1 MKTIF
6 LFFKTPRILLSFATL
21 LTAAAVVIGATFA
34 FFSDTETSAGNTLEA
49 GEIDLRIDNTSYLN
63 HATSSATT
71 WQLNDLTDQL
81 FFNFLD
87 IKPGDE
93 GEDTISIH
101 INGNDAWAC

>member
-49 GEIDLRIDNTSYLN
+49 GEIDFY
-63 HATSSATT
+63 
-71 WQLNDLTDQL
+71 
-81 FFNFLD
+81 
-87 IKPGDE
+87 G
-93 GEDTISIH
+93 
-101 INGNDAWAC
+101 